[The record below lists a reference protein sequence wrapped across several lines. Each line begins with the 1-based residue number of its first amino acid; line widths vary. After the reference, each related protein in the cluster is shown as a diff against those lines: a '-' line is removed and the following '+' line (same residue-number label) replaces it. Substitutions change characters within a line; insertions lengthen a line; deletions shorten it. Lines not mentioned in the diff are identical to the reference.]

1 MRWVMRVV
9 AALLVIL
16 FAVNVACATA
26 YAYVGVGN
34 ASAGAVAEAGGGSN
48 ATCGPLQPV
57 CDFFKELVD
66 SAVSSVE
73 SFVNG
78 FVNGLV
84 RRAGSVGRELAG
96 GVADAYASLAFRVP
110 VFASPN
116 VSGVPYT
123 VVFRAMDDIYSSAVW
138 LAYGLLALL
147 LVIAAVSLMLE
158 GGLLREG
165 EAAAALKRS
174 VLVAVLIPLTKYVYN
189 YFAAGAAYAAYV
201 VAPPSLV
208 GAYVSRA
215 ALLAGAG
222 WALIAVF
229 SLGQA
234 LQVLI
239 MFTMLFLFAAAGR
252 LLIGAALAALMPIT
266 VVLAAFPVQPVRR
279 VGMRLLSVLTGF
291 TFVPVVAA
299 AILAVGANAF
309 DILVP
314 HGGYGPGTA
323 GWWVNFVL
331 ATVMFFTALAA
342 PLLAMLIVSEAGIG
356 MAFASYA
363 MMYVVRPAVRAASEA
378 PSKAVKMAS
387 VAAGGSAGATASSRL
402 RDTGE

>member
-1 MRWVMRVV
+1 MRVA

-16 FAVNVACATA
+16 FAVSIGATCRA
-26 YAYVGVGN
+26 VHAYVGVGGGPARPA
-34 ASAGAVAEAGGGSN
+34 ASGGGN

-73 SFVNG
+73 SFI
-78 FVNGLV
+78 NGLAE
-84 RRAGSVGRELAG
+84 RAGSVGKGLAG

-110 VFASPN
+110 VFTSPN
-116 VSGVPYT
+116 VTGVPYT
-123 VVFRAMDDIYSSAVW
+123 VAFGAMDKIYSSAVW
-138 LAYGLLALL
+138 LAYGLLAVL
-147 LVIAAVSLMLE
+147 LVVSSISLMLE
-158 GGLLREG
+158 GGLVREG

-174 VLVAVLIPLTKYVYN
+174 LLVAVLIPLIKYVYN
-189 YFAAGAAYAAYV
+189 YFAAGAAYVAYV
-201 VAPPSLV
+201 IAPPSLV
-208 GAYVSRA
+208 GAYVPRA

-222 WALIAVF
+222 WALVAVF

-234 LQVLI
+234 VQVLL

-252 LLIGAALAALMPIT
+252 LLIGAALAALTPIT

-279 VGMRLLSVLTGF
+279 VGIRLLSVLTGF

-331 ATVMFFTALAA
+331 ATVMFFTALGA

-363 MMYVVRPAVRAASEA
+363 MMYVIRPAVRAAAEA
-378 PSKAVKMAS
+378 PSKAVKAVS
-387 VAAGGSAGATASSRL
+387 AVAGGPAGAAASSSSRL
-402 RDTGE
+402 RDVEAAA